1 MNAIAASAAQAMTN
15 AFARY
20 ESGAHK
26 LLDGV
31 SGGPSNPAEGVA
43 DMITAKVQV
52 TAAAAVLRVFDEMN
66 DRLLDIKA

>member
-1 MNAIAASAAQAMTN
+1 MNAIAASAAQAMTA
-15 AFARY
+15 AFSRY
-20 ESGAHK
+20 ETGANK

-31 SGGPSNPAEGVA
+31 SGGASNPAEGVA
-43 DMITAKVQV
+43 DMITAKVQL